1 MTRIIDNR
9 QGHRHTLSRRLRR
22 IRNHHGHS
30 LTALNRVLRQAGTQQ
45 NLLTAREQ
53 GSNMTVRAHAQ
64 QGDVKD
70 RCGPLA
76 ATATAASAAAS
87 ATTGGFGS
95 LSSPSVKFV
104 QGGLFDGLFGCGRT
118 ATAATTTTAAGAAV
132 LVTCAATVT
141 ASQRQFGCALGHLHA
156 HSRCRTGVV
165 AHLKGVVLSGSL
177 KAGENI
183 GRTHAVHIAHDQTV
197 RQQGSEQHLNSLTVI
212 TFGATLGHVTLIG
225 EPEVHAGPVDILH
238 ALVLSPRLQGGD
250 THGAAGQRNVGDRA
264 LREHVLNDVED
275 AGHGV
280 RCESVAG
287 RVRHQGGGGCAHV
300 LNLRH
305 RKPPGILRGPACL
318 QAGRCHR
325 RG

>member
-9 QGHRHTLSRRLRR
+9 QGHRHALSRRLRR

-30 LTALNRVLRQAGTQQ
+30 LTALNRILRQTGTQQ

-70 RCGPLA
+70 RRGPLA
-76 ATATAASAAAS
+76 ATTAASAAAS
-87 ATTGGFGS
+87 ATTCG
-95 LSSPSVKFV
+95 LSSLSVKFV
-104 QGGLFDGLFGCGRT
+104 QGGLFDGLLGCGRT
-118 ATAATTTTAAGAAV
+118 ATAATTTTTAGAAV

-141 ASQRQFGCALGHLHA
+141 TSQRQFGCALGHLHA
-156 HSRCRTGVV
+156 HSRCGTGVV
-165 AHLKGVVLSGSL
+165 AHLKGVVLSCSFQ
-177 KAGENI
+177 AGKNI
-183 GRTHAVHIAHDQTV
+183 GRTHAVHIAHDQAV

-212 TFGATLGHVTLIG
+212 TFGATLGYETLIG

-250 THGAAGQRNVGDRA
+250 THRAAGQRNVGDRA

-275 AGHGV
+275 AGHRV
-280 RCESVAG
+280 RCESLAG